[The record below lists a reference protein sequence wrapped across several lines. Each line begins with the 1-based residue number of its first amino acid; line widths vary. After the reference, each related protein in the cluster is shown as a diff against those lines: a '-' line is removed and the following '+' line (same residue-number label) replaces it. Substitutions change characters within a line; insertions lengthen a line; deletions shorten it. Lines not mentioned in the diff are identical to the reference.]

1 MPQKLKLYTLL
12 IVLTFID
19 FVIILIWSLKDP
31 LNKMT
36 IKLAAE
42 YDVKSEII
50 NDPEIEICKCKHE
63 MIWIGIIY
71 LIIKICDIKQNI
83 NK

>member
-1 MPQKLKLYTLL
+1 
-12 IVLTFID
+12 
-19 FVIILIWSLKDP
+19 
-31 LNKMT
+31 MT